1 MCGILALALAPLA
14 TRGIIFGPS
23 WIEETIMGWHGS
35 RNGRKGHGSSGHG
48 GYPGGRHGGL
58 SSILGAL
65 GQGEKNDRH
74 DHGQREDEGRE
85 DYREDR
91 RYRDGRRYDEEQ
103 VEQPAWGRSAHKRGS
118 IGADLFPS
126 MPGRFSSNAPSDKV
140 VQSKFVFVGAIG
152 AVLLWSLLAWVAYG
166 LVDGLGGWLSANTG
180 ALLQGGKD
188 AIGTIGIGKDVV
200 DQVNV
205 QGAGGLLQQL
215 IAAAVAVARP
225 LIVFVW
231 FLGSLAILAMPFVLR
246 RLGGFVRSRRH

>member
-1 MCGILALALAPLA
+1 
-14 TRGIIFGPS
+14 
-23 WIEETIMGWHGS
+23 MGWHGS

-65 GQGEKNDRH
+65 GQGEKNSRH
-74 DHGQREDEGRE
+74 DRGQRDDEPLE

-91 RYRDGRRYDEEQ
+91 RYRDGQRSDEGQ
-103 VEQPAWGRSAHKRGS
+103 SGQRAWGRSGHDRGKA
-118 IGADLFPS
+118 GADLFAGV
-126 MPGRFSSNAPSDKV
+126 PGGFSGNVASGKAA
-140 VQSKFVFVGAIG
+140 QSKFAFFGAIG
-152 AVLLWSLLAWVAYG
+152 AVLLWSLLAWMAYG

-231 FLGSLAILAMPFVLR
+231 FLGSLAILAVPFVLR
-246 RLGGFVRSRRH
+246 RLGGLVHSRRK